1 MSKNIDGNSK
11 LTSDKLNSKNSISK
25 LLSIERYEEMFKRVE
40 AKNEGAFVPFVVAGD
55 PDFDTSL
62 EIVKTLVENGADA
75 LEIGFAFSDPIAD
88 GPTVQDADVRALDSG
103 MTTDKGFEFIRR
115 IREFTSIPIGL
126 LVYYNLIYKRGI
138 DLFYKQAQN
147 NGLNAILSA
156 DLPPEEASDAV
167 KAAKTYGVDQI
178 FLAAQTTTNERLKTI
193 SEFSSGF
200 TYLVS
205 VMGVTGAR
213 SEVKTSTVDLIK
225 RVRAHNDLP
234 LMVGFGISQPSHVS
248 EVIKAGAEGAIVGS
262 AIIDIIAQNLDQKE
276 KMLQEIGDYA
286 LQLKEAT
293 KK

>member
-1 MSKNIDGNSK
+1 MSNQHPKRDSYSNSFS
-11 LTSDKLNSKNSISK
+11 LET
-25 LLSIERYEEMFKRVE
+25 YEEMFERVGE
-40 AKNEGAFVPFVVAGD
+40 KNEGAFVPFVVAGD
-55 PDFDTSL
+55 PDFETSL

-88 GPTVQDADVRALDSG
+88 GPTVQEADIRALNSG

-138 DLFYKQAQN
+138 DLFYKQASQ

-156 DLPPEEASDAV
+156 DLPPEEAYDAV
-167 KAAKTYGVDQI
+167 KAAKKYGIDQI

-225 RVRAHNDLP
+225 RVRDHNDLP
-234 LMVGFGISQPSHVS
+234 LMVGFGISLPSHVK
-248 EVIKAGAEGAIVGS
+248 EVIGAGAEGAIVGS
-262 AIIDIIAQNLDQKE
+262 AMIDIIAQNINNKE
-276 KMLQEIGDYA
+276 KMLSEIGENTRK
-286 LQLKEAT
+286 LKAAT
-293 KK
+293 KKQL

>member
-1 MSKNIDGNSK
+1 MNNQNQKKDSYSNSFS
-11 LTSDKLNSKNSISK
+11 LET
-25 LLSIERYEEMFKRVE
+25 YEEMFKRVE
-40 AKNEGAFVPFVVAGD
+40 EKNEGAFVPFVVAGD
-55 PDFDTSL
+55 PDFETSL

-88 GPTVQDADVRALDSG
+88 GPTVQEADIRALNSG

-138 DLFYKQAQN
+138 DLFYKQASQ

-156 DLPPEEASDAV
+156 DLPPEEAYDAV
-167 KAAKTYGVDQI
+167 KAAKKYGIDQI

-213 SEVKTSTVDLIK
+213 SEVKNSTVDLIK
-225 RVRAHNDLP
+225 RVRDHNDLP
-234 LMVGFGISQPSHVS
+234 LMVGFGISLPSHVK
-248 EVIKAGAEGAIVGS
+248 EVIGAGAEGAIVGS
-262 AIIDIIAQNLDQKE
+262 AMIDIIAQNINNKE
-276 KMLQEIGDYA
+276 KMLSEIGENTRK
-286 LQLKEAT
+286 LKAAT
-293 KK
+293 KKQL

>member
-1 MSKNIDGNSK
+1 MSENMGEDSNKSTSKN
-11 LTSDKLNSKNSISK
+11 LTSKKSLY
-25 LLSIERYEEMFKRVE
+25 IESYEEMFKRVE
-40 AKNEGAFVPFVVAGD
+40 TKNEGAFVPFVVAGD
-55 PDFDTSL
+55 PEFDTSL

-88 GPTVQDADVRALDSG
+88 GPTVQDADVRALNSG

-138 DLFYKQAQN
+138 DLFYKQAHE

-167 KAAKTYGVDQI
+167 KAARTYGVNQI

-225 RVRAHNDLP
+225 RIRAHNDLP
-234 LMVGFGISQPSHVS
+234 LMVGFGISKPSHVK

-262 AIIDIIAQNLDQKE
+262 AIIDIIAQNLNQKE
-276 KMLQEIGDYA
+276 KMLEEIGDYTRK
-286 LQLKEAT
+286 LKEAT
-293 KK
+293 KNKIN

>member
-1 MSKNIDGNSK
+1 MSNNTPRESSPIP
-11 LTSDKLNSKNSISK
+11 
-25 LLSIERYEEMFKRVE
+25 LSIETYDEMFKRVE
-40 AKNEGAFVPFVVAGD
+40 EKNEGAFVPFVVAGD
-55 PDFDTSL
+55 PDFETSL

-88 GPTVQDADVRALDSG
+88 GPTVQDADLRALNSG
-103 MTTDKGFEFIRR
+103 MTTDKGFEFVRR

-138 DLFYKQAQN
+138 DLFYKQASE
-147 NGLNAILSA
+147 NGVNAILSA

-167 KAAKTYGVDQI
+167 KAAKKYGVGQI
-178 FLAAQTTTNERLKTI
+178 FLAAQTTTNQRLKTI

-225 RVRAHNDLP
+225 RVRDHNELP
-234 LMVGFGISQPSHVS
+234 LMVGFGISKPSHVN
-248 EVIKAGAEGAIVGS
+248 EVIGAGAEGAIVGS
-262 AIIDIIAQNLDQKE
+262 AMIDIIAQNLNNKE
-276 KMLQEIGDYA
+276 KMLKEIGENTRK
-286 LQLKEAT
+286 LKKAT